1 MTDRTCPLGEDCDL
15 TVAWM
20 AGREEARDQFR
31 ARIEQLETQLGLARI
46 DADQQRARAEAAE
59 AALQAADELAQAVD
73 DLIAQSTGVSGL
85 HMNGDLAPWEELV
98 EGGRFE
104 EWLAPLAAYRRATG
118 GGT

>member
-1 MTDRTCPLGEDCDL
+1 MSDRICPLGEDCDL

-59 AALQAADELAQAVD
+59 AKLKEAETKLAAAWVRAESAEAELKVAKVRAALRN
-73 DLIAQSTGVSGL
+73 
-85 HMNGDLAPWEELV
+85 M
-98 EGGRFE
+98 EGGK
-104 EWLAPLAAYRRATG
+104 
-118 GGT
+118 

>member
-20 AGREEARDQFR
+20 AGAEDQRKHMHGRLSEAA
-31 ARIEQLETQLGLARI
+31 ARIEALE
-46 DADQQRARAEAAE
+46 AERDVLREAAVKAE